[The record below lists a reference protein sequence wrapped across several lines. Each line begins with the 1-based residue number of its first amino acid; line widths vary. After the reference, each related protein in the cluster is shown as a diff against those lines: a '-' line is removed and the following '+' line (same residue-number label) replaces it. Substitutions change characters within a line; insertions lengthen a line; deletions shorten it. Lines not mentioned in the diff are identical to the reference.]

1 MRWIAFWWAMFA
13 ATHMVPSAVR
23 VRQRLIAR
31 LGEKAFLGLYSLVSL
46 ATFIPLVW
54 SYLGSRHTG
63 GLVWNLAAVPGA
75 HALAMILSVVGIAMV
90 VGAELQPSPAQVGA
104 KRAQGSRGLTRITR
118 HPLFMGIAVW
128 ALGHLVLNGYA
139 TDVLFF
145 GGMLAFSLV
154 GAMHQDA
161 RKRATEG
168 ERLGPFLAETSFLPF
183 AAVLAGRNRVV
194 WSELPWAGLAVGAA
208 AAFGV
213 YALHPWM
220 FGR

>member
-1 MRWIAFWWAMFA
+1 
-13 ATHMVPSAVR
+13 
-23 VRQRLIAR
+23 
-31 LGEKAFLGLYSLVSL
+31 
-46 ATFIPLVW
+46 
-54 SYLGSRHTG
+54 
-63 GLVWNLAAVPGA
+63 
-75 HALAMILSVVGIAMV
+75 MILSVVGIAMV

-118 HPLFMGIAVW
+118 HPLFAGIAVW
-128 ALGHLVLNGYA
+128 ALGHLVMNGYA

-194 WSELPWAGLAVGAA
+194 WSELPWAGLAVGAVV
-208 AAFGV
+208 AFGI